1 MGGLRFNAIAID
13 EVRDI
18 FGADEGL
25 AMKLRRWA
33 EARFSVP
40 VHHHRRPRWR
50 SPFHPLY
57 KPNVECSMLP
67 TGWPTPHDVEDLV
80 CGRYIESDRSAR
92 CWRLVNEW
100 LTHLSWGWTEIPMSV
115 ARF

>member
-92 CWRLVNEW
+92 CWRLVKRAA
-100 LTHLSWGWTEIPMSV
+100 G
-115 ARF
+115 